1 MDIELKETLR
11 LINKV
16 LLNPS
21 VGPGEKDHLLKAKR
35 ELQEVA
41 RSGKLHRRKLY
52 RAVNLIAVT
61 LQGVVDDKA
70 ST

>member
-1 MDIELKETLR
+1 MDTELKETLR

-21 VGPGEKDHLLKAKR
+21 LGPGEQDHLLKAKR
-35 ELQEVA
+35 ELQKVL
-41 RSGKLHRRKLY
+41 RSGRPNERKIF
-52 RAVNLIAVT
+52 RAVNLIVVT
-61 LQGVVDDKA
+61 LQNIVDDKA